1 MEFMRWGTGH
11 TQRLQAQV
19 LQAEVCWQ
27 KIHGILFNSATSQE
41 QTAMLEH
48 FVGECE
54 LLGRL
59 HHLCIVQFLGA
70 CVLEQG
76 SPLPVL
82 EVEYPVCL
90 SGEVWCPAQEICYGI
105 YITAKK
111 DLLF

>member
-1 MEFMRWGTGH
+1 MTGH
-11 TQRLQAQV
+11 TQWLQAQV

-54 LLGRL
+54 LLGGL
-59 HHLCIVQFLGA
+59 HHPCIVQFLWY
-70 CVLEQG
+70 VLEQG

-82 EVEYPVCL
+82 VMEYPVCL
-90 SGEVWCPAQEICYGI
+90 SGEVWCPIQGDQLWN
-105 YITAKK
+105 TA
-111 DLLF
+111 